1 MNMKNIILLVFTVF
15 SLFFANACMDL
26 DKEPLDIISNDA
38 VFKDEA
44 LTTAYLFKIYG
55 YMPCGYG
62 LFVEGGT
69 NVLSGLGITD
79 LLDGSTDLLR
89 SPAGWNESNGV
100 MIPGTIS
107 ATYNPLETWG
117 RNYEV
122 IRKVNNLISELTNN
136 SPLTEGFKTR
146 IMAEARFVRA
156 FMYFDLVRRY
166 GDVPL
171 IKELQSFDNLQELMV
186 PRTPKS
192 DIYDFIDTELEEIGE
207 ILPYA
212 KDITAAEY
220 GRASREAAWALN
232 GRVMLFAERYARSAL
247 FSNKVILENQFVLDP
262 DYNALFQSHGGNKEV
277 IFEVMFDG
285 VNKGHA
291 CDNLYMPPSIDNG
304 WGSQTNPTQ
313 ELVDSY
319 EMVDGTPFDWSNP
332 VHAANPYEGRDKR
345 LQASII
351 VDGSIFK
358 NKVIRTG
365 YLMPDDGLG
374 LVERTY
380 TGYYIRKFLDE
391 TLPFQKL
398 NFMGSVTSWKE
409 LRLAEVLLNYAEAQN
424 EANNGPDASVYE
436 AIRLVRE
443 RADLPALP
451 SGLNQEQMKQRII
464 QERKVELAFEGHR
477 FWDLRRWNL
486 AESVL
491 NNKYFHG
498 MKITEDKNGV
508 KTYERFELN
517 MLPKQVFLP
526 KHYLMPI
533 NQGELEKNPNLG
545 NNNIGY

>member
-1 MNMKNIILLVFTVF
+1 MKHNIFTVF
-15 SLFFANACMDL
+15 MGALFFTCFSCMDL
-26 DKEPLDIISNDA
+26 EKEPLDMISSEA
-38 VFKDEA
+38 LFKDEA
-44 LTTAYLFKIYG
+44 LTQAYLFNIYG

-62 LFVEGGT
+62 LFVEDGE
-69 NVLSGLGITD
+69 NVFTGMGITD

-89 SPAGWNESNGV
+89 SPAGWNESNGT

-117 RNYEV
+117 RSYEV
-122 IRKVNNLISELTNN
+122 IRKVNNLIAGLTDG
-136 SPLTEGFKTR
+136 SPLPDHFKNR

-171 IKELQSFDNLQELMV
+171 IRELQNFDNLQELLV
-186 PRTPKS
+186 PRTPRS
-192 DIYDFIDTELEEIGE
+192 DVYDFIDQELEAIGE

-212 KDITAAEY
+212 KDMTAAEQ

-232 GRVMLFAERYARSAL
+232 GRAMLFAERYERSAL
-247 FSNKVILENQFVLDP
+247 FSKKVLDEGHFILDP
-262 DYNALFQSHGGNKEV
+262 DYNALFQSHGGNREV

-285 VNKGHA
+285 VNRGHA
-291 CDNLYMPPSIDNG
+291 CDNLFMPPSLDNG

-319 EMVDGTPFDWSNP
+319 EMLDGTPFDWNNP
-332 VHAANPYEGRDKR
+332 SHAGNPYEGRDKR

-351 VDGSIFK
+351 VDGSVFK

-365 YLMPDDGLG
+365 HLMPDDGLG
-374 LVERTY
+374 LLERTY

-391 TLPFQKL
+391 TLPFEKL
-398 NFMGSVTSWKE
+398 SFIGSITSWKE

-424 EANNGPDASVYE
+424 EAKNGPDDTVYE
-436 AIRLVRE
+436 AIKQVRE
-443 RADLPALP
+443 RAGLPPLPA
-451 SGLNQEQMKQRII
+451 GLDYARMKERII
-464 QERKVELAFEGHR
+464 HERKVELAFEGHR
-477 FWDLRRWNL
+477 FWDLRRWEL

-491 NNKYFHG
+491 HNKYFKG
-498 MKITEDKNGV
+498 MKITEDNNGV
-508 KTYERFELN
+508 KNYEIFELN

-533 NQGELEKNPNLG
+533 NQDELEKNPNLG
-545 NNNIGY
+545 GNNDGY

>member
-1 MNMKNIILLVFTVF
+1 MKNIILILFAALAIPF
-15 SLFFANACMDL
+15 SYSCMDL
-26 DKEPLDIISNDA
+26 DKEPLDIISGD
-38 VFKDEA
+38 VLFRDQA
-44 LTTAYLFKIYG
+44 LTEAYLFNIYG

-62 LFVEGGT
+62 LFVEGGS
-69 NVLSGLGITD
+69 NVFTGMGITD

-117 RNYEV
+117 RSYEV
-122 IRKVNNLISELTNN
+122 IRKVNNLIAGLTND
-136 SPLTEGFKTR
+136 SPLPDELKNR

-171 IKELQSFDNLQELMV
+171 IKELQNFDNLQELLV

-192 DIYDFIDTELEEIGE
+192 DIYDYIDTELEAIGN

-212 KDITAAEY
+212 KDLTSSEQ

-232 GRVMLFAERYARSAL
+232 GRAMLFAERYARSAL
-247 FSNKVILENQFVLDP
+247 FSKKVIDEQYFILDP

-285 VNKGHA
+285 VNRGHA
-291 CDNLYMPPSIDNG
+291 ADNLYMPPSIDNG

-319 EMVDGTPFDWSNP
+319 EMLDGTPFDWNNSA
-332 VHAANPYEGRDKR
+332 HTQDPYAGRDKR

-351 VDGSIFK
+351 VDGSVFK

-374 LVERTY
+374 LIERTY

-391 TLPFQKL
+391 TLPFEKL
-398 NFMGSVTSWKE
+398 MFGGSLTSWKE

-424 EANNGPDASVYE
+424 EANDGPDASVYD
-436 AIRLVRE
+436 AIYTVRE
-443 RADLPALP
+443 RAGLPVLPA
-451 SGLNQEQMKQRII
+451 GLNYAQMKDRIMH
-464 QERKVELAFEGHR
+464 ERKVELAFEGHR
-477 FWDLRRWNL
+477 FWDLRRWKL

-491 NNKYFHG
+491 NNKYFKG
-498 MKITEDKNGV
+498 IKITEDSNGA
-508 KTYERFELN
+508 KTYEIFELN
-517 MLPKQVFLP
+517 MLPRQVFLP

-533 NQGELEKNPNLG
+533 NQTELEKNPNLNG
-545 NNNIGY
+545 NNDGY

>member
-1 MNMKNIILLVFTVF
+1 
-15 SLFFANACMDL
+15 
-26 DKEPLDIISNDA
+26 
-38 VFKDEA
+38 
-44 LTTAYLFKIYG
+44 
-55 YMPCGYG
+55 
-62 LFVEGGT
+62 
-69 NVLSGLGITD
+69 
-79 LLDGSTDLLR
+79 
-89 SPAGWNESNGV
+89 
-100 MIPGTIS
+100 
-107 ATYNPLETWG
+107 
-117 RNYEV
+117 
-122 IRKVNNLISELTNN
+122 
-136 SPLTEGFKTR
+136 
-146 IMAEARFVRA
+146 
-156 FMYFDLVRRY
+156 
-166 GDVPL
+166 
-171 IKELQSFDNLQELMV
+171 
-186 PRTPKS
+186 
-192 DIYDFIDTELEEIGE
+192 
-207 ILPYA
+207 
-212 KDITAAEY
+212 
-220 GRASREAAWALN
+220 
-232 GRVMLFAERYARSAL
+232 
-247 FSNKVILENQFVLDP
+247 
-262 DYNALFQSHGGNKEV
+262 
-277 IFEVMFDG
+277 
-285 VNKGHA
+285 
-291 CDNLYMPPSIDNG
+291 
-304 WGSQTNPTQ
+304 
-313 ELVDSY
+313 
-319 EMVDGTPFDWSNP
+319 
-332 VHAANPYEGRDKR
+332 
-345 LQASII
+345 
-351 VDGSIFK
+351 
-358 NKVIRTG
+358 
-365 YLMPDDGLG
+365 MPDDGLG

-443 RADLPALP
+443 RAGLPALP

>member
-1 MNMKNIILLVFTVF
+1 MKNRISSVFILFLLLFTN
-15 SLFFANACMDL
+15 SCMDL
-26 DKEPLDIISNDA
+26 DKEPLDMISSDA

-44 LTTAYLFKIYG
+44 LSEAYLYKIYG

-62 LFVEGGT
+62 LFVEAGA
-69 NVLSGLGITD
+69 NVLSGMGITD

-100 MIPGTIS
+100 MIPGTMS
-107 ATYNPLETWG
+107 STYNPLETWG
-117 RNYEV
+117 RSYEA
-122 IRKVNNLISELTNN
+122 IRKVNNLIAGLSDD
-136 SPLTEGFKTR
+136 SPLSESFKER
-146 IMAEARFVRA
+146 VIAEARFVRA
-156 FMYFDLVRRY
+156 FLYFDLVRRY

-171 IKELQSFDNLQELMV
+171 IKELQNFDNLQALLV

-192 DIYDFIDTELEEIGE
+192 DVYDFVETELEQIGE

-212 KDITAAEY
+212 REIPATEH

-232 GRVMLFAERYARSAL
+232 GRVLLFAERYERSAF
-247 FSNKVILENQFVLDP
+247 FSKKVIDEKYFELDD
-262 DYNALFQSHGGNKEV
+262 DYNALFQSRSGNKEV

-285 VNKGHA
+285 INKGHA
-291 CDNLYMPPSIDNG
+291 CDNLFMPPSIDNG

-319 EMVDGTPFDWSNP
+319 EMLDGTPFDWNNP
-332 VHAANPYEGRDKR
+332 VHAKDPYTGRDKR
-345 LQASII
+345 LAASII
-351 VDGSIFK
+351 TDGSVFK

-391 TLPFQKL
+391 TLPFEKL
-398 NFMGSVTSWKE
+398 YFGGSQTSWKE

-424 EANNGPDASVYE
+424 EAKQGPDDSVHD
-436 AIRLVRE
+436 AINAVRD
-443 RADLPALP
+443 RAGLPDLPEDLDYT
-451 SGLNQEQMKQRII
+451 GMKQRII

-477 FWDLRRWNL
+477 FGDLRRWKL

-498 MKITEDKNGV
+498 MKITEEDGV
-508 KTYERFELN
+508 KHYEVFELN

-533 NQGELEKNPNLG
+533 NIGEMEKNPNLG
-545 NNNIGY
+545 SNNDGY